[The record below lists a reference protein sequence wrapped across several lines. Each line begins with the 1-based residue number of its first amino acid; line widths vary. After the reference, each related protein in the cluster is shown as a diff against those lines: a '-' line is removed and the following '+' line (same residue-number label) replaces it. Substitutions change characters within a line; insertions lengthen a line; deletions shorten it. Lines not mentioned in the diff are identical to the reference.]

1 MEGGRTIAQ
10 ANSSMAPQFEDL
22 MTQKLRCHAG
32 IHMMYA

>member
-1 MEGGRTIAQ
+1 MEGSRTIAQ
-10 ANSSMAPQFEDL
+10 ANPVGPQFEDL

>member
-1 MEGGRTIAQ
+1 MEGSRTIAQ
-10 ANSSMAPQFEDL
+10 ALQFEDL